1 MSNRGRHKKK
11 TKIDYIKIQKLIND
25 WNSELLS
32 IEELNDYLKQII
44 CKTIH
49 DESWKTQKRNTYAQ
63 NNTRMEYI
71 TIRFYTKR

>member
-49 DESWKTQKRNTYAQ
+49 DESWKT
-63 NNTRMEYI
+63 
-71 TIRFYTKR
+71 